1 MAKLMINEDLCI
13 GCGVCI
19 QCCSNDAL
27 TLNKEKVQVN
37 ENCGLCGIC
46 VSNCPQNA
54 LLIEKI
60 SAPAKETSPCS
71 GIWVFA
77 EVSQGK
83 LLPVDFELLGRGRA
97 LADKRNCSLTAIL
110 LSHSS
115 EAMAKELIY
124 AGADD
129 VLICADK
136 ELHDLRE
143 ELCTTIL
150 CNMITARKP
159 EILLFGATGF
169 GRSVAPRVAA
179 RMQTGLTADCTM
191 LDIDDA
197 GLLVQTR
204 PAFGGNLMATILC
217 PHTRPQMA
225 TVRPGVMSPI
235 HRDTTRVGDIIRVPF
250 PSKFKIKTKIMET
263 RIHTGTP
270 SLSAAKTLIVV
281 GKGIGS
287 KKNMQLVYQLADE
300 IGASVGVSR
309 PLVDAGW
316 SEYKYQV
323 GQTGA
328 SVAPKV
334 LISLGVSGAI
344 QHLAGISHA
353 EKIIAVNTDPNAPI
367 FGVSHYK
374 IVADCL
380 DVLKELIELYKK

>member
-1 MAKLMINEDLCI
+1 MGKLIINNELCQ
-13 GCGVCI
+13 GCGACI
-19 QCCSNDAL
+19 NSCFNDAI
-27 TLNKEKVQVN
+27 TVVEGKAIVN

-46 VSNCPQNA
+46 VDSCPFNAISIENISTPVKHMSDSN
-54 LLIEKI
+54 
-60 SAPAKETSPCS
+60 

-83 LLPVDFELLGRGRA
+83 LLPVDFELLGKGRA
-97 LADKRNCSLTAIL
+97 LANQKNCSLTAVL

-124 AGADD
+124 AGADT

-136 ELHDLRE
+136 DLHDLRE

-159 EILLFGATGF
+159 EILLFGATSF

-179 RMQTGLTADCTM
+179 RIKTGLTADCTM
-191 LDIDDA
+191 LEINDT
-197 GLLVQTR
+197 GLLSQTR
-204 PAFGGNLMATILC
+204 PAFGGNLMATIIC
-217 PHTRPQMA
+217 PNTRPQMA
-225 TVRPGVMSPI
+225 TVRPGIMEPI
-235 HRDTTRVGDIIRVPF
+235 RRDTTRIGDIVRVPF
-250 PSKFKIKTKIMET
+250 PSKLKTKAKILET
-263 RIHTGTP
+263 RINKNTL
-270 SLSAAKTLIVV
+270 SLADAKAIIIV

-287 KKNMQLVYQLADE
+287 KKNMELVNQFASL

-328 SVAPKV
+328 TVAPKV

-344 QHLAGISHA
+344 QHLAGISRA

-367 FGVSHYK
+367 FGVCHYK
-374 IVADCL
+374 IVADCV
-380 DVLKELIELYKK
+380 DILKELIEIYKK

>member
-1 MAKLMINEDLCI
+1 MANLTINKDLCN

-19 QCCSNDAL
+19 NSCGNNAI
-27 TLNKEKVQVN
+27 TLDNGKAIVN
-37 ENCGLCGIC
+37 ENCILCGIC
-46 VSNCPQNA
+46 VDSCPCNAISIENISQPTKDISN
-54 LLIEKI
+54 
-60 SAPAKETSPCS
+60 SS

-83 LLPVDFELLGRGRA
+83 LLPVGFELLGKGRA
-97 LADKRNCSLTAIL
+97 LANQKKCSLTAVL

-136 ELHDLRE
+136 DLHDLRE

-150 CNMITARKP
+150 CNMIMARNP
-159 EILLFGATGF
+159 EILLFGATAF

-179 RMQTGLTADCTM
+179 RIQTGLTADCTM
-191 LDIDDA
+191 LEIDDK
-197 GLLVQTR
+197 GLLRQTR
-204 PAFGGNLMATILC
+204 PAFGGNIMATIIC
-217 PHTRPQMA
+217 PKTRPQMA
-225 TVRPGVMSPI
+225 TVRSGIMEPI
-235 HRDTTRVGDIIRVPF
+235 HRDTTRIGKIVRVPF
-250 PSKFKIKTKIMET
+250 PSKLKTKTKIMET
-263 RIHTGTP
+263 RLNKST
-270 SLSAAKTLIVV
+270 LNLADAKALIVV

-287 KKNMQLVYQLADE
+287 KKNMALVNQLADL

-316 SEYKYQV
+316 SEYKHQV

-328 SVAPKV
+328 TVAPKV

-344 QHLAGISHA
+344 QHLAGIYRA
-353 EKIIAVNTDPNAPI
+353 EKIIAVNTDPDAPI
-367 FGVSHYK
+367 FGVCHYK
-374 IVADCL
+374 IVADC
-380 DVLKELIELYKK
+380 VEILKELIEIYKK